1 MCSLDEWDISSK
13 VGASM
18 QALLE
23 KLTGML
29 LLAYGCCTYDLIMC
43 SVHSMLFGVAMCR
56 GNWVFLNGLLS

>member
-23 KLTGML
+23 KAYRNVAVSVWL
-29 LLAYGCCTYDLIMC
+29 LYLR
-43 SVHSMLFGVAMCR
+43 F
-56 GNWVFLNGLLS
+56 NNVFSAFNVVWCGYV